1 VENFSPRDKVILMYM
16 LKKSGFAL
24 VELLVT
30 VVVISVLAIAGVLW
44 FGGQQQTLLSEN
56 SSIETQTSNTAKTL
70 YEAYGQGLSTT
81 CNFIREDT
89 SYTVV
94 MKNGGFFFR
103 VKTTDDTSFVVM
115 NNNTMWNW
123 DEGSLEGN
131 AIPFRDEDAEG
142 LLQFTLWG
150 FAEDKQLYAS
160 SCLEDLHISDSLFVP
175 SSDIVLVNVLQE
187 SRSELGSQL
196 NIISELSNTYRDLFQ
211 SLVQN
216 DNVPIATSALES
228 YNLSLEGT
236 NVLCLR
242 SAAGSETSYGTSY
255 YNNGKVRFE
264 GGNKGMA
271 TERDAIGIY
280 DGSSLLVWGAG
291 ETKGL
296 VFKATE
302 DMTEAELLQL
312 VLSDLDEDSLLC
324 YEYLFSD
331 SIFDVPS
338 DVVFE

>member
-1 VENFSPRDKVILMYM
+1 MINNNVGKNQEGFSIIEVAVI
-16 LKKSGFAL
+16 
-24 VELLVT
+24 
-30 VVVISVLAIAGVLW
+30 VVVIAIVGAALFIV
-44 FGGQQQTLLSEN
+44 FRNKQQALLPKNPSEQIQTTDN
-56 SSIETQTSNTAKTL
+56 VQTL

-81 CNFIREDT
+81 CNFIREDI

-94 MKNGGFFFR
+94 MKNGDFFFM
-103 VKTTDDTSFVVM
+103 VKTTNNTSFVVM
-115 NNNTMWNW
+115 KNNTMWNW
-123 DEGSLEGN
+123 DEGSREGN
-131 AIPFRDEDAEG
+131 ATSFRDEDADG
-142 LLQFTLWG
+142 LVTINLWN

-160 SCLEDLHISDSLFVP
+160 SCLEDLQISDSMFVP
-175 SSDIVLVNVLQE
+175 PSDIVFVNALQE
-187 SRSELGSQL
+187 SRSELSSQL

-211 SLVQN
+211 SLVGEG
-216 DNVPIATSALES
+216 NVPIATSALES

-236 NVLCLR
+236 NVVCLR

-255 YNNGKVRFE
+255 YNNGMVRFE

-280 DGSSLLVWGAG
+280 DGSSLWVWGAG

-296 VFKATE
+296 VFKVTE
-302 DMTEAELLQL
+302 NMTEAELLQL
-312 VLSDLDEDSLLC
+312 VLLGLDEDSLLC

-338 DVVFE
+338 NVVFE